1 MVIVCERGN
10 SWAIALR
17 FALQD
22 SRLRVFETR
31 AWADCLAAWEQSPQS
46 VLAIELRR
54 NNLAEVVRNLVEL
67 RRRSS
72 HTAAV
77 VMADH
82 EMAECEWIVREAG
95 AMHVARSKRNLSPL
109 ARLLVRAV
117 DLRKSLGSEP
127 ADAGAP
133 APHNG

>member
-10 SWAIALR
+10 NWAIALR
-17 FALQD
+17 FALQE

-31 AWADCLAAWEQSPQS
+31 TWADSIAAWEQSPQS
-46 VLAIELRR
+46 VIAVELRT
-54 NNLAEVVRNLVEL
+54 NNLVEVVRNLAEL

-72 HTAAV
+72 GAAAV
-77 VMADH
+77 VLAER

-95 AMHVARSKRNLSPL
+95 AIYVARSKRNLSPL

-117 DLRKSLGSEP
+117 DSRMSLSLEP
-127 ADAGAP
+127 ADAGAAEP
-133 APHNG
+133 KTE